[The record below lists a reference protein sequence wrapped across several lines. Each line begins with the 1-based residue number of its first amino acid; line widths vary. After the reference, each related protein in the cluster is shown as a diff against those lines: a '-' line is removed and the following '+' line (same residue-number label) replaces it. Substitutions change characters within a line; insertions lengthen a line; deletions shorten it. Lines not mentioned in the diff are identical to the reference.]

1 MSQVALKTLSVTQ
14 LDEFLAAQ
22 GWPRYR
28 SRQVLDWIYRRGVT
42 RFEEMTN
49 LGHSERIRLAELS
62 VITEPVL
69 AEVRRDAEDGTE
81 KLLFRLDDG
90 ETVESVLIPDENR
103 LTLCLSTQVGCT
115 LDCTFCL
122 TGTMGLK
129 RNLKAHEIVDQVLG
143 ARAHAGPERPITNL
157 VFMGMGEPLAN
168 LAAVCEAIERLTAPW
183 GLGYSPR
190 RITVSTSGLVP
201 QMEQLGAFRHTVNL
215 AISLN
220 ATTDVVR
227 DRVMGTIN
235 RKYPLTALLEAC
247 RAYPLPPRR
256 RIFFEY
262 VLLAGVNDTP
272 ADARRLV
279 ALLHGIRCK
288 VNLIPF
294 NPWPGAPFERP
305 TDAAVAAFQSILLD
319 AHFSAFVRKSKGRQ
333 ILAACGQLRS
343 AHQGSPLLPLDLS
356 RSSAVDK
363 AASEVIQTTPR
374 CTPWRV

>member
-1 MSQVALKTLSVTQ
+1 MPQIALKTLSVTQ
-14 LDEFLAAQ
+14 LDDFFTAQ

-42 RFEEMTN
+42 RFDDMTN
-49 LGHSERIRLAELS
+49 LGRSERMHLTDIA
-62 VITEPVL
+62 VITEPL
-69 AEVRRDAEDGTE
+69 LIEVQHDAEDGTE
-81 KLLFRLDDG
+81 KLLFRLEDG
-90 ETVESVLIPDENR
+90 ETVESVLIPDGDR

-129 RNLKAHEIVDQVLG
+129 RNLRVYEIVDQVLG
-143 ARAHAGPERPITNL
+143 ARAHAGAERPITNL

-168 LAAVCEAIERLTAPW
+168 LGAVCEAIERLTAPW

-201 QMEQLGAFRHTVNL
+201 QMEQLGAFRHSVNL
-215 AISLN
+215 AVSLN
-220 ATTDVVR
+220 ATTDDVR

-235 RKYPLTALLEAC
+235 RKYPLAVLLGTC

-262 VLLAGVNDTP
+262 VLLAGVNDTS

-279 ALLHGIRCK
+279 KLLHGIRCK

-294 NPWPGAPFERP
+294 NPWPGASFERP
-305 TDAAVAAFQSILLD
+305 TDATVAAFQAILLD

-333 ILAACGQLRS
+333 ILAACGQLHS
-343 AHQGSPLLPLDLS
+343 THQGLTPLIPLGS
-356 RSSAVDK
+356 
-363 AASEVIQTTPR
+363 
-374 CTPWRV
+374 

>member
-1 MSQVALKTLSVTQ
+1 MMPHVALKTLSVTQ

-42 RFEEMTN
+42 RFDDMTN
-49 LGHSERIRLAELS
+49 LGRSERTRLADIA
-62 VITEPVL
+62 VITEPVVS
-69 AEVRRDAEDGTE
+69 EVQHDAEDGTE
-81 KLLFRLDDG
+81 KLLFRLEDG
-90 ETVESVLIPDENR
+90 ETVESVLIPDEDR

-115 LDCTFCL
+115 LDCAFCL

-201 QMEQLGAFRHTVNL
+201 QMAQLGAFRHPVNL
-215 AISLN
+215 AVSLN
-220 ATTDVVR
+220 ATTDDVR

-235 RKYPLTALLEAC
+235 RKYPLAALLGAC
-247 RAYPLPPRR
+247 RAYPLSPRR

-262 VLLAGVNDTP
+262 VLLSGVNDTP

-279 ALLHGIRCK
+279 KLLHGIRCK
-288 VNLIPF
+288 INLIPF
-294 NPWPGAPFERP
+294 NPWPGARFERP
-305 TDAAVAAFQSILLD
+305 ADAAVAAFQSILLD

-363 AASEVIQTTPR
+363 AASEVIQPTPR
-374 CTPWRV
+374 